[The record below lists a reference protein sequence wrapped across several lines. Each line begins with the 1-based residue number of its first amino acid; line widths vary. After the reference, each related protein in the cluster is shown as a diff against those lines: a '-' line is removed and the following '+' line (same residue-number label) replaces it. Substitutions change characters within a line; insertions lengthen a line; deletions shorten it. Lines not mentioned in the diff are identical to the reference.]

1 VVLLFL
7 NFTTLLSPEQPPLKA
22 VAGATGSHIRYH
34 PLDGLEVN
42 DGLANLTFFIP
53 QKFLLT
59 FKKKNVIKIIES
71 VYLRNQ

>member
-1 VVLLFL
+1 
-7 NFTTLLSPEQPPLKA
+7 